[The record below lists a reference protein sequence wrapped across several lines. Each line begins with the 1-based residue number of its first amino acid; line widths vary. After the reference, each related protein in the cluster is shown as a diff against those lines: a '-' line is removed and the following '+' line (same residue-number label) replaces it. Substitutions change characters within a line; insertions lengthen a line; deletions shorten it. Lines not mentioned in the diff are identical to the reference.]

1 MFNKKPM
8 KTLQTYL
15 EITTKL
21 VSNSAEK
28 ENSLEEY
35 VLQTALLD
43 ALIEKIKLTR
53 NDING
58 NMLSDLADAD
68 IN

>member
-1 MFNKKPM
+1 MFNKRPM
-8 KTLQTYL
+8 RTLKTYL

-21 VSNSAEK
+21 VSNSTEK
-28 ENSLEEY
+28 EDSLEECI
-35 VLQTALLD
+35 LHTALLN

-58 NMLSDLADAD
+58 NMLNHLADKD